1 MKRSKL
7 SLRLPKGRDISIQVA
22 MIVLGVIGV
31 LMVTSASMSTKVDNL
46 NLVSIFI
53 KQLFFLLVGYV
64 SYAVLARYFS
74 FESFNRLSRIAMISI
89 IALLLYALS
98 FGEVN
103 GAKAW
108 IQVPVVGMTI
118 QPSEFAKLLVILV
131 MANYLGD
138 NRKRNLSVTDL
149 IKAPVAFAAA
159 VVMIV
164 IILQSDL
171 GSGIVVF
178 TLAYVSFLLPGHP
191 KLSRIQWVAIYLMLF
206 GLVFAYFAV
215 GSQGVAFIESTGIL
229 KGYQLDRFVNAINP
243 FQNQY
248 SSGYQ
253 LVNGLVAFN
262 RGGWLGVG
270 YGNGLQK
277 YGYLPAAKTDFILA
291 VIAEELGFIG
301 VLVIVI
307 LYAVMVIRL
316 FTHAYKAQS
325 EKRRMVLVG
334 VGLYIAIHFILNV
347 GGVSALIPLTGVPL
361 LMLSSGGSSTLSLMM
376 ALGLAQ
382 RMIVDEKRA
391 LTV

>member
-1 MKRSKL
+1 MKRPHL
-7 SLRLPKGRDISIQVA
+7 SLRLPKGRDISIQIA
-22 MIVLGVIGV
+22 MIFLGAIGV
-31 LMVTSASMSTKVDNL
+31 LMVTSASMSTNVDSVE
-46 NLVSIFI
+46 LVTIFF
-53 KQLFFLLVGYV
+53 KQSFFLLVGYV
-64 SYAVLARYFS
+64 AYAVLARHFR
-74 FESFNRLSRIAMISI
+74 FETFKRASNLSMII
-89 IALLLYALS
+89 ILGLLLYALS

-108 IQVPVVGMTI
+108 IQVPVIGMTI
-118 QPSEFAKLLVILV
+118 QPSEFAKLMVILI
-131 MANYLGD
+131 MALYLGD
-138 NRKRNLSVTDL
+138 NRQRSISVTDL
-149 IKAPVAFAAA
+149 IKTPVAFAG
-159 VVMIV
+159 VVVIIV

-191 KLSRIQWVAIYLMLF
+191 KLTKVQWISTYLMLGGF
-206 GLVFAYFAV
+206 LLAYLAV
-215 GSQGVAFIESTGIL
+215 SEQGVAFIANTGFL

-253 LVNGLVAFN
+253 LVNGLVAFT

-291 VIAEELGFIG
+291 VIAEELGFVG
-301 VLVIVI
+301 VLVII
-307 LYAVMVIRL
+307 SLYAVIVVRL
-316 FTHAYKAQS
+316 FMHAFNAQS

-347 GGVSALIPLTGVPL
+347 GGVTALIPLTGVPL
-361 LMLSSGGSSTLSLMM
+361 LMLSSGGSSTLALMM